1 VNRKGSK
8 HYESNILEYLT
19 IGSVEIF
26 VVALQDLNI
35 NSDDK
40 L

>member
-1 VNRKGSK
+1 MNQKGTK
-8 HYESNILEYLT
+8 HYKANILKELT
-19 IGSVEIF
+19 FGLIEIF

-35 NSDDK
+35 NSHDK

>member
-1 VNRKGSK
+1 VNQKDTK
-8 HYESNILEYLT
+8 HYKANILKELT
-19 IGSVEIF
+19 LGRIEIF